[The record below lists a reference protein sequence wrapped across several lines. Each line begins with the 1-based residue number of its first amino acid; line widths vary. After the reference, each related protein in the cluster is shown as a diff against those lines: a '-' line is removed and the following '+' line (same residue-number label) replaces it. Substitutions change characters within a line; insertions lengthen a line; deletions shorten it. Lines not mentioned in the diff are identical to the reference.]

1 MGMGSGNPRHDY
13 QGEVDRIERAAGNSI
28 TQNDADAILEFL
40 RAKDREDRS
49 VENDT
54 TDYLGPSSLYA
65 YGQKLRLIAKRSEVP
80 LADITADQFDDLMES
95 FLDGSHPNVRD
106 SGLSQAYVIQG
117 QSAARVFYR
126 YHDLNRDAEAIW
138 FCRRPKPE
146 VDERDMFTKKEIQ
159 AMRDAISNS
168 RDRCLFELLLN
179 TGQRVRAIQTLRL
192 KDVNLNEG
200 VYWLNK
206 NVDGLKGA
214 SGKRPL
220 LGAKSAVFEWLK
232 DHPKSDDPNAYL
244 ITIMPSSVRGTPGE
258 QIHQTQINTRLKK
271 IAKESGVTKPVNAHN
286 FRHAFVTMAKRDY
299 DMKEDTIRHLIGHRE
314 GSNVME
320 TTYKHLTDDDYV
332 KDAEISA
339 GFRQPENE
347 SPLSPP
353 ICPTC
358 SENLAPSAK
367 ACPKC
372 GNVFTP
378 DAKAVKDDIE
388 SDLWDSKGEADTP
401 EEITGVDTLRDY
413 IEEHPQALPAL
424 LAEYEDGAEGD

>member
-1 MGMGSGNPRHDY
+1 MASGDPRHDY

-28 TQNDADAILEFL
+28 TQDDADAILEFL
-40 RAKDREDRS
+40 QAKDREDRS
-49 VENDT
+49 AENDT

-65 YGQKLRLIAKRSEVP
+65 YGQKLRLIAKRSDVP
-80 LADITADQFDDLMES
+80 LTDITADQFNDLMEA
-95 FLDGSHPNVRD
+95 FLDGSHPDVRD
-106 SGLSQAYVIQG
+106 SGLSQSYAIQG

-126 YHDLNRDAEAIW
+126 YHDFNCDPGAIW
-138 FCRRPKPE
+138 FCKRPKPQ
-146 VDERDMFTKKEIQ
+146 VDERDMFTKEEIQ

-192 KDVNLNEG
+192 KDVNVNEG
-200 VYWLNK
+200 AYWLNK
-206 NVDGLKGA
+206 DVDGLKGA

-220 LGAKSAVFEWLK
+220 LGAKSAVYEWLK

-244 ITIMPSSVRGTPGE
+244 ITIMPSAVRGTPGE

-271 IAKESGVTKPVNAHN
+271 IAKEAGVTKPVNAHN

-299 DMKEDTIRHLIGHRE
+299 DMKEDTIRHLIGHGER
-314 GSNVME
+314 SNVME
-320 TTYKHLTDDDYV
+320 TTYKHLTDDDYIQ
-332 KDAEISA
+332 DAEIAA
-339 GFRQPENE
+339 GFRQPESE

-358 SENLAPSAK
+358 NESLASNAK

-388 SDLWDSKGEADTP
+388 TDMWDSQGKAETS
-401 EEITGVDTLRDY
+401 EEIAGLDTMRDM
-413 IEEHPQALPAL
+413 INEHPEALATL
-424 LAEYEDGAEGD
+424 LAEAQGEAEAEGD